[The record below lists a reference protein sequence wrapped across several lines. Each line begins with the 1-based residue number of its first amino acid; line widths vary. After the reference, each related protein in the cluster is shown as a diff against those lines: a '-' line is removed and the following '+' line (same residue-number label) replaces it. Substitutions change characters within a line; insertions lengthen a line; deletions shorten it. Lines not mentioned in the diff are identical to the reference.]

1 MGLNGLSS
9 EEERSYGIYADYL
22 NAVKGKVRTEVYDS
36 IYNDPAGDDYHY
48 FRGSDFDAR
57 KTSIL
62 ERYKLINN
70 PEGNS
75 PNTSESSESYSTA
88 YKTTPDVEDVNQ
100 DYTMNEYEN
109 YYQYKVSIR
118 PEDLVV
124 GRNFIID
131 ERKTNVKLRNGKTE
145 EATWYQFR
153 IPLDEYER
161 KVGSIGDMSSIRFM
175 RVFLTDFEEP
185 IVLRFASF
193 DLVKGEWRNYSKALF
208 TGDKPSVSGSLLTSA
223 VNIEENNDK
232 TPVNYVLPPGVTR
245 VVDPNEPQLAQANE
259 QALSI
264 MVENLAP
271 GDARAVYKNISKD
284 LRKY

>member
-1 MGLNGLSS
+1 
-9 EEERSYGIYADYL
+9 
-22 NAVKGKVRTEVYDS
+22 
-36 IYNDPAGDDYHY
+36 
-48 FRGSDFDAR
+48 
-57 KTSIL
+57 
-62 ERYKLINN
+62 
-70 PEGNS
+70 
-75 PNTSESSESYSTA
+75 
-88 YKTTPDVEDVNQ
+88 
-100 DYTMNEYEN
+100 
-109 YYQYKVSIR
+109 
-118 PEDLVV
+118 V

-161 KVGSIGDMSSIRFM
+161 KVGTIGDMSSIRFM

-284 LRKY
+284 LRKYKHMQMFVHANALQGDDQLQDNQMSMFIRLGSDYKSNYYEYEIPLVLTPEGHYDT